1 MSFKYAISNEQA
13 FRALVSGESSAA
25 LIIIQNF
32 LYYIRGK
39 AGLYVN
45 TNDNLSVDYND
56 LCLVGH
62 CALINAIKMYRG
74 DQIPFV
80 AFATVVIRNA
90 MLNVLKQERS
100 PTASLIKRGISL
112 DERLFEDNNSLL
124 ISDVVTESCNAFNL
138 GVYKSTE
145 IGYFEDL
152 LPAKLNEL
160 ECNVLAR
167 KLQGY
172 SFQEIRESL
181 NVPKRKLDAA
191 IARLKLKF
199 FDEND

>member
-1 MSFKYAISNEQA
+1 
-13 FRALVSGESSAA
+13 
-25 LIIIQNF
+25 
-32 LYYIRGK
+32 
-39 AGLYVN
+39 
-45 TNDNLSVDYND
+45 
-56 LCLVGH
+56 
-62 CALINAIKMYRG
+62 MYRG

-80 AFATVVIRNA
+80 AFATVVIQNA